1 MSQAEVQRFAADL
14 RSDAALRQE
23 VDGIASDLLRT
34 VVGIAQRRG
43 YSFTLEEA
51 QSAIAA
57 KTGKSM
63 SESELDRVTG
73 GNLPPVLAL
82 KQTVKDVNSAMESL
96 ANKIASLF

>member
-1 MSQAEVQRFAADL
+1 MSQAELQRFAADL

-73 GNLPPVLAL
+73 GNLPPVLAV
-82 KQTVKDVNSAMESL
+82 KQTAKDFNSFVESL
-96 ANKIASLF
+96 PNKIASLF

>member
-34 VVGIAQRRG
+34 VVGIAQRRV

-82 KQTVKDVNSAMESL
+82 KQTVKDDNSAMESL

>member
-23 VDGIASDLLRT
+23 VDGITSDLLRT

-73 GNLPPVLAL
+73 GNLPPVLAA
-82 KQTVKDVNSAMESL
+82 KETTKAIVSEIESL
-96 ANKIASLF
+96 PSKIASLL

>member
-1 MSQAEVQRFAADL
+1 MSQAELQRFAADL

-23 VDGIASDLLRT
+23 VGGITSDLLRT

-43 YSFTLEEA
+43 CSFTLEEA
-51 QSAIAA
+51 QSAIVA

-73 GNLPPVLAL
+73 GNLPPVLAM
-82 KQTVKDVNSAMESL
+82 KQTVKDLHSFVESL
-96 ANKIASLF
+96 PNKIASLF

>member
-14 RSDAALRQE
+14 RAE
-23 VDGIASDLLRT
+23 VDGITSDLLRT
-34 VVGIAQRRG
+34 LVGIAQRRG

-57 KTGKSM
+57 KAGKSM

-82 KQTVKDVNSAMESL
+82 KQTVKDFDSVMESL
-96 ANKIASLF
+96 PNKIASLF